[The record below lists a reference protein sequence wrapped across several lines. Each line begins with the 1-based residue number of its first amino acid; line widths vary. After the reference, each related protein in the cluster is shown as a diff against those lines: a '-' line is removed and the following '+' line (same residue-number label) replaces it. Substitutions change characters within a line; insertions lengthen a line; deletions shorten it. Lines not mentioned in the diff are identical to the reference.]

1 MTEPVVEVFVGLL
14 ATYTIVELFF
24 GDCLERMGWKS
35 VCVCGGG
42 SYTGIYI
49 LQTLLSESLLPSLS
63 HEARTT
69 CPKLLCL
76 HLNLVRIH
84 MCHGEQLLTH

>member
-35 VCVCGGG
+35 VCVCVWGGQL
-42 SYTGIYI
+42 YRYIYFAN
-49 LQTLLSESLLPSLS
+49 P
-63 HEARTT
+63 
-69 CPKLLCL
+69 P
-76 HLNLVRIH
+76 
-84 MCHGEQLLTH
+84 